1 MEQGILDSPLGIYK
15 LECGS
20 IDSSFLSS
28 VEVKKG
34 VKIYIHVVVH
44 THKGATWFW
53 VVEKEDIE
61 HGVDPVPMRKT
72 LKITEDT
79 IPDLSTLV

>member
-1 MEQGILDSPLGIYK
+1 MEARMWKYRLI
-15 LECGS
+15 
-20 IDSSFLSS
+20 FLFS

-34 VKIYIHVVVH
+34 VKIYMHVVVH